1 MTVGLVMLNKF
12 WPSLLAISAAC
23 LLFAACGGGE
33 DETPTAAV
41 PTTTVARTSVP
52 APTTE
57 PGATAVPTLP
67 AGITDRPA
75 GTTGTI
81 LDKAL
86 FVAPIENDNPRYGG
100 TFRWNTNQ
108 SGGNLD
114 PKLNNST
121 TISRFWRYTYE
132 KLVAW
137 YPNPNDPL
145 SHLQPQLSEKWTAS
159 ADLKTYTFNLRKGI
173 KWHNVAPVNGRELV
187 ADDAIFSFNR
197 YREKDAAAYPN
208 WAQVESLEAPDK
220 YTVVIKLKDPN
231 AFAPNEL
238 FGALEAVV
246 PPELVKAT
254 TTGTIGTEMI
264 GTGPYILKSYI
275 FRQGAEFIRNP
286 DYWQKDT
293 KGNPL
298 PYTDG
303 IRAVFIGDPA
313 TVQAAFRTGQ
323 LDYADSITPEQIIQL
338 GKQLPDMRV
347 YSNGVLGANGVA
359 FTSKNKP
366 WDDVRVRRA
375 FNMALDKNK
384 FMGAQG
390 TPGIQWNIVG
400 PIPWNLIEDR
410 KATLDDLGQ
419 YYKYN
424 PQESRRL
431 LIEAGF
437 PDGKIKVASPLVF
450 INPNNLQAAQVMQEL
465 WKNEG
470 LEVPIQG
477 MSLAEFA
484 LPYYARKFTDLA
496 YTHQNTGESSLNW
509 YAQNKFNPEGSE
521 NTAWINDPQIN
532 KIIKD
537 LKTTTDPVKL
547 KEYARFFWDFETSN
561 SYNIWLPQLPGY
573 SITSSKV
580 RNNTVRS
587 NHQFIGM
594 TILPWLTDAP
604 RTAP

>member
-1 MTVGLVMLNKF
+1 MLNKF
-12 WPSLLAISAAC
+12 WPALLAISATSM
-23 LLFAACGGGE
+23 LLIACGSGK

-41 PTTTVARTSVP
+41 PTTVKATSVV
-52 APTTE
+52 PTTA
-57 PGATAVPTLP
+57 PSSAAVATLAATQPT
-67 AGITDRPA
+67 GS
-75 GTTGTI
+75 TGTI

-86 FVAPIENDNPRYGG
+86 FVSPIENDNPRYGG
-100 TFRWNTNQ
+100 TFRWPTNQ
-108 SGGNLD
+108 GAGNLD

-145 SHLQPQLSEKWTAS
+145 SHLQPQLAEKWSAS
-159 ADLKTYTFNLRKGI
+159 ADLKTYTFSLRKGV
-173 KWHNVAPVNGRELV
+173 KWHNIAPVNGREVV
-187 ADDAIFSFNR
+187 ADDAVFSFNR

-208 WAQVESLEAPDK
+208 WIQVDSVEATDK
-220 YTVVIKLKDPN
+220 YTVVIKLKDSN

-246 PPELVKAT
+246 PPELVKASSS
-254 TTGTIGTEMI
+254 GFIGTDMI

-275 FRQGAEFIRNP
+275 FRQGADYIRNP
-286 DYWQKDT
+286 EYWQKDT

-298 PYTDG
+298 PYADA
-303 IRAVFIGDPA
+303 IKAVYIGDPA

-338 GKQLPDMRV
+338 GKQTPDIRV

-375 FNMALDKNK
+375 FNMALDKTK
-384 FMGAQG
+384 FMNAQG
-390 TPGIQWNIVG
+390 TPGIEWNIVG

-410 KATLDDLGQ
+410 KATLADLGQ

-424 PQESRRL
+424 PQEAKRL

-450 INPNNLQAAQVMQEL
+450 INPSGLQAAQVMQEF

-496 YTHQNTGESSLNW
+496 YTFQNTGESSLNW

-521 NTAWINDPQIN
+521 NTSWINDPEIN
-532 KIIKD
+532 KRIKA

-561 SYNIWLPQLPGY
+561 SYTIWVPQLPGY
-573 SITSSKV
+573 SITTSKV
-580 RNNTVRS
+580 RNHTVRS

>member
-1 MTVGLVMLNKF
+1 MLNKF
-12 WPSLLAISAAC
+12 WPKLLAISATTM
-23 LLFAACGGGE
+23 LLAACGGGE
-33 DETPTAAV
+33 DEMPTTTA
-41 PTTTVARTSVP
+41 PTTTVSGTSTP
-52 APTTE
+52 APTIV
-57 PGATAVPTLP
+57 PGLTVVPTAP
-67 AGITDRPA
+67 APGS
-75 GTTGTI
+75 TGTV
-81 LDKAL
+81 LDKAI
-86 FVAPIENDNPRYGG
+86 FVSPIENDNVRYGG
-100 TFRWNTNQ
+100 TFRWPTNQ

-121 TISRFWRYTYE
+121 SISRFWRYTYE

-137 YPNPNDPL
+137 QPNPNDPL
-145 SHLQPQLSEKWTAS
+145 SHLEPQLAEKWTAS

-173 KWHNVAPVNGRELV
+173 KWHNVAPANGREMV
-187 ADDAIFSFNR
+187 AEDAIFSFNR
-197 YREKDAAAYPN
+197 YREKDAAASPN
-208 WAQVESLEAPDK
+208 WTQVESIEAPDK

-246 PPELVKAT
+246 PPELVKASSS
-254 TTGTIGTEMI
+254 GVIGVEMV

-275 FRQGAEFIRNP
+275 FRQGADFVRNP
-286 DYWQKDT
+286 DYWRKDT

-298 PYTDG
+298 PYTD
-303 IRAVFIGDPA
+303 AVKAIYIADPA
-313 TVQAAFRTGQ
+313 TTQAAYRTGQ
-323 LDYADSITPEQIIQL
+323 LDYADSITREQIIEL
-338 GKQLPDMRV
+338 GKQIPDMKV
-347 YSNGVLGANGVA
+347 YHGGVLGANGIA

-384 FMGAQG
+384 FMLAQG
-390 TPGIQWNIVG
+390 TPGLEWNIVG
-400 PIPWNLIEDR
+400 PIPWNLIESR
-410 KATLDDLGQ
+410 KATLDDLGP

-424 PQESRRL
+424 PQESKKL

-437 PDGKIKVASPLVF
+437 PDGKIKVPSPLVF
-450 INPNNLQAAQVMQEL
+450 INPSNLQAAQVIQEL

-470 LEVPIQG
+470 IELQIQG
-477 MSLAEFA
+477 LPLAEFA

-496 YTHQNTGESSLNW
+496 YTYQNTGESSLNW

-521 NTAWINDPQIN
+521 NTAWINDPEIN
-532 KIIKD
+532 RLIKE

-547 KEYARFFWDFETSN
+547 REYAKFFWDFETSN
-561 SYNIWLPQLPGY
+561 SYNIWVPQAPSFY
-573 SITSSKV
+573 VTSSRV
-580 RNNTVRS
+580 RNHTARS

-594 TILPWLTDAP
+594 TILPWFSDAP